1 MYDYEE
7 IKEKSD
13 KNIPLILDNLGVE
26 YEKQS
31 DWIAT
36 RCPFHNS
43 EKLNLKYKN
52 KSFYCFSECNCAYTI
67 LDYVAKVQDVSI
79 RSSVEW
85 LANLLDLKEGFSY
98 KENVIDTKQSLKTLF
113 TYKQRLAVGENK
125 EDKLEPVSQIILN
138 DLIPYKGNYLGVSR
152 NVLEEFEISYAVGG
166 ELENRIV
173 FPIDDIDG
181 QIVSLTGR
189 LVNHEELGLPKYH
202 IIANSNS
209 KKTLYNISRVSK
221 NCKKYGY
228 IVVVEG
234 MKSVLKMFEWGYE
247 NSVATFGAS
256 LSKEQ
261 AMLLMKLGVPLYV
274 IGDNDEAGKRLMQS
288 VVNQCGRFL
297 DVIKCDIS
305 KVTEEP
311 KASVDDLIRGQFDKL
326 LKIYGIEKGM

>member
-31 DWIAT
+31 EWIAT
-36 RCPFHNS
+36 RCPFHKS

-67 LDYVAKVQDVSI
+67 LDYVAKVQEVSI

-85 LANLLDLKEGFSY
+85 LANLLDLKEGFTY
-98 KENVIDTKQSLKTLF
+98 KENTLDTKQSLKTLLD
-113 TYKQRLAVGENK
+113 YKKRLVVGGTK

-138 DLIPYKGNYLGVSR
+138 DLIPYKGNYLRISKS
-152 NVLEEFEISYAVGG
+152 VLEEFGISLAIGG

-173 FPIDDIDG
+173 FPIDDING

-189 LVNHEELGLPKYH
+189 LVNYEEIGLPKYH

-221 NCKKYGY
+221 SCKEFGC
-228 IVVVEG
+228 IIIVEG

-247 NSVATFGAS
+247 NGVATFGAS

-261 AMLLMKLGVPLYV
+261 AMLLIKLGVPLYV

-311 KASVDDLIRGQFDKL
+311 KASVDDLLRTQFDKL
-326 LKIYGIEKGM
+326 SKIYGFERRL